1 MPWLWLCEP
10 VRPPELV
17 PVVLEPVRPLVRPE
31 DPVPVV
37 LEPVRPLVRPDDPVP
52 VRPEPVPELPVRP
65 LSPVRVES

>member
-1 MPWLWLCEP
+1 
-10 VRPPELV
+10 VRPELV

-31 DPVPVV
+31 DAVPVV

-52 VRPEPVPELPVRP
+52 VRPEPVPELPVRL